1 MVDTALSI
9 ASVPTGYGND
19 LVAVAVY
26 VEEVSHVKAVL
37 NAAVQIVNDVFH
49 VSDDD
54 VTTDRGSFPNRREM
68 FHPQL
73 VEALQNLANGRAEF
87 FDVISVIRGR
97 WAGLQAVVVGSN
109 SHKRK
114 LAAEIALAIAA
125 VHDARSVTDNVAM
138 STIDH
143 FGHCI
148 RRTWVPWKPEIH
160 RHWDLLS
167 RRTVELLLL
176 CQQRRSHGG
185 LAAIQDLLI
194 LHVLPFMMPRRFVI
208 W

>member
-1 MVDTALSI
+1 MSI
-9 ASVPTGYGND
+9 ASVPSGHGNE
-19 LVAVAVY
+19 LVAVALYDERVD
-26 VEEVSHVKAVL
+26 VGHEFQ
-37 NAAVQIVNDVFH
+37 AALQIVNVSHLDVR
-49 VSDDD
+49 
-54 VTTDRGSFPNRREM
+54 TDEGSFRNRRVL

-73 VEALQNLANGRAEF
+73 VEALENLANGRADF

-109 SHKRK
+109 SRKRK
-114 LAAEIALAIAA
+114 RAAKIALAIAA
-125 VHDARSVTDNVAM
+125 VHDARSVTENVAM
-138 STIDH
+138 SNIEH

-148 RRTWVPWKPEIH
+148 QRTWVPWKPEIH

-176 CQQRRSHGG
+176 CQQRQSPGG
-185 LAAIQDLLI
+185 LAAIRDTLI
-194 LHVLPFMMPRRFVI
+194 SHVLPFMMPGRFEI